1 MKGLAE
7 PVDVERMRTLGRL
20 ISELADETEPNGDRA
35 AGLRFV
41 SELNKALTDLPRLLA
56 TGRDF
61 LDSGDLGPA
70 VTAKL
75 SATWADL
82 DRHRTELVETEN
94 LLAELQPALAE
105 LETVRTRH
113 AELTT
118 RLAEVRRLEAL
129 KDEVETLRAATSD
142 LARREAALS
151 DVRNAEREL
160 TEAGQAV
167 GVRSA
172 LRLSELG
179 TATRDTL
186 ERAERLTEQ
195 IASGEDRL
203 AAQRGRVAALESDLE
218 TLRAEF
224 AELQAIAD
232 QKLPHIEAHRGA
244 DRELCAALGIS
255 PLVKGSGLHHVQTA
269 LTEMEE
275 QLRKADTAIRDAL
288 RASDT
293 DHATTRKPTS
303 LI

>member
-1 MKGLAE
+1 MNG
-7 PVDVERMRTLGRL
+7 ERMRTLGRL
-20 ISELADETEPNGDRA
+20 ISELADEAGPDGDRA

-56 TGRDF
+56 TGRARLDGGDF
-61 LDSGDLGPA
+61 GPA

-82 DRHRTELVETEN
+82 EKHRAELIETEN
-94 LLAELQPALAE
+94 LLAELKPALAE

-142 LARREAALS
+142 LDRREAALS
-151 DVRNAEREL
+151 DVRDAEREL
-160 TEAGQAV
+160 AEAGQAI

-172 LRLSELG
+172 LRLSELD
-179 TATRDTL
+179 TATRDTV

-195 IASGEDRL
+195 IASAEDRL

-224 AELQAIAD
+224 AELESIAD
-232 QKLPHIEAHRGA
+232 QKLPHIEAHRSA
-244 DRELCAALGIS
+244 DRELCAALGIG
-255 PLVKGSGLHHVQTA
+255 PLVKGSGLKHVQTA

-293 DHATTRKPTS
+293 EHATTRKPTS